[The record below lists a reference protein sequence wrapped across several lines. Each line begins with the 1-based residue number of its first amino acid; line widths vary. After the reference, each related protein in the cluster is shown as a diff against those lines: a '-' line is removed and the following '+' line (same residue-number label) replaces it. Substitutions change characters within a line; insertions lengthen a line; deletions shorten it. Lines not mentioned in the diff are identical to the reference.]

1 MSAFDSSGNA
11 QDMSGHGHIVNYNG
25 GPIYSYTGLAPYIAF
40 DGDGDYLSRADEAD
54 LDITGTEAYVAAGKK
69 GVTCG
74 GWWYPQDAANT
85 QSIIAKWTDWVN
97 WSYLLFLDGAF
108 AGDPVG
114 FAMSDTGAA
123 LSIGYST
130 TGYSIN
136 TWQFFAG
143 RFNDAAAGAEIA
155 VWNNGEKTTTATARN
170 SIFNSNSPLC
180 IGSHTAAAAPYTG
193 YASLVFLCASALS
206 DAAVFSIYQQTRALF
221 SK

>member
-1 MSAFDSSGNA
+1 L
-11 QDMSGHGHIVNYNG
+11 G
-25 GPIYSYTGLAPYIAF
+25 GAI
-40 DGDGDYLSRADEAD
+40 
-54 LDITGTEAYVAAGKK
+54 
-69 GVTCG
+69 
-74 GWWYPQDAANT
+74 
-85 QSIIAKWTDWVN
+85 
-97 WSYLLFLDGAF
+97 

-114 FAMSDTGAA
+114 FAISDTGAA
-123 LSIGYST
+123 FSIGYST
-130 TGYSIN
+130 TYSIN

-170 SIFNSNSPLC
+170 SIFNSNSPLY
-180 IGSHTAAAAPYTG
+180 IGSHTAGAAPYTG